1 MTIATRKDDA
11 AETIV
16 ETAETTE
23 NAALGTDTNDEG
35 VMTAEDLAALCES
48 RSETYSFLARL
59 FREEVDEALLAQ
71 LNDTDYPVSSGNG
84 LMDEGYYQ
92 IAKYLSNAWVDPLM
106 KLSVDYTRA
115 FLGSGIDTY
124 SVYLLISCSHIQAT

>member
-16 ETAETTE
+16 EAAETTE

-59 FREEVDEALLAQ
+59 FPVHVAADDCRTRPDGAPLGHRHRLAWKD
-71 LNDTDYPVSSGNG
+71 L
-84 LMDEGYYQ
+84 
-92 IAKYLSNAWVDPLM
+92 W
-106 KLSVDYTRA
+106 
-115 FLGSGIDTY
+115 LGTTQHAAVAVGI
-124 SVYLLISCSHIQAT
+124 

>member
-92 IAKYLSNAWVDPLM
+92 IASP
-106 KLSVDYTRA
+106 TP
-115 FLGSGIDTY
+115 GSTP
-124 SVYLLISCSHIQAT
+124 S

>member
-23 NAALGTDTNDEG
+23 NDALGTDTNDEG

-48 RSETYSFLARL
+48 RS
-59 FREEVDEALLAQ
+59 
-71 LNDTDYPVSSGNG
+71 
-84 LMDEGYYQ
+84 
-92 IAKYLSNAWVDPLM
+92 
-106 KLSVDYTRA
+106 
-115 FLGSGIDTY
+115 
-124 SVYLLISCSHIQAT
+124 

>member
-23 NAALGTDTNDEG
+23 NAALGTDINDEG

-71 LNDTDYPVSSGNG
+71 LNDTDTPSLRATDS
-84 LMDEGYYQ
+84 
-92 IAKYLSNAWVDPLM
+92 W
-106 KLSVDYTRA
+106 TRA
-115 FLGSGIDTY
+115 ITRSPSTSPTPGSTP
-124 SVYLLISCSHIQAT
+124 S

>member
-92 IAKYLSNAWVDPLM
+92 IAKYLSNAWVCL
-106 KLSVDYTRA
+106 LYTST
-115 FLGSGIDTY
+115 GSPRRG
-124 SVYLLISCSHIQAT
+124 SPA